1 MEDSKKQQ
9 IAQAALERFP
19 DAETIFITND
29 EQAFDDASKAIANAV
44 SLSSGNPVV
53 HEVAVKDLKKVAPL
67 VKLTKAQTIEKATKQ
82 LADMKAI
89 VIEKQSAYDNAQ
101 GNKKGAAKNA
111 LNKALSNEQAA
122 QTALDLANELPDDQE

>member
-1 MEDSKKQQ
+1 MEDLKKQQ

-19 DAETIFITND
+19 DASTIFITTD
-29 EQAFDDASKAIANAV
+29 EQAFDDAGKAIAAAV
-44 SLSSGNPVV
+44 ALSSGNPQV
-53 HEVAVKDLKKVAPL
+53 HEVAVKGLQKVAPL

-89 VIEKQSAYDNAQ
+89 VSEKQAAYDNAE

-122 QTALDLANELPDDQE
+122 QTALDLANELPDDTE